1 MRLIE
6 EHNGMLFKVCRI
18 YQDDD
23 DDRSDLMQEIVL
35 QLWLYFD
42 SFKGQSKVNTWMYR
56 VALNT
61 AITFFK
67 KQKRRPDSER
77 LHHIVDHPEEHP
89 EAIKDEQLGLFY
101 KAIKHLNKVEKA
113 LIFLYMENQ
122 SYEDI
127 AFNLGIT
134 EGNARVRLNRI
145 KIKLREIIKTFDY
158 EY

>member
-1 MRLIE
+1 MRLID

-23 DDRSDLMQEIVL
+23 DDRNDLMQEIVL

-42 SFKGQSKVNTWMYR
+42 SFKGQSKINTWMYR

-77 LHHIVDHPEEHP
+77 LHHIVDQPEEHP
-89 EAIKDEQLGLFY
+89 EAIKDEQLRLFY
-101 KAIKHLNKVEKA
+101 KAVKHLNKVEKA

-127 AFNLGIT
+127 ASNLGIT